1 MCDKN
6 GAESIVPLIVTFTIS
21 KISPE
26 CRDVCHHGR
35 IKLAKMAYEIYLK
48 AIQGRQECELG
59 LRCSYSSPSS
69 AA

>member
-6 GAESIVPLIVTFTIS
+6 DAESIVPLLVTFTVS

-35 IKLAKMAYEIYLK
+35 IKLAKMGYEIYLK
-48 AIQGRQECELG
+48 AIQQGR
-59 LRCSYSSPSS
+59 
-69 AA
+69 